1 MSWPATR
8 CGRTVLRS
16 QFLKVFQ
23 RAEVLVTPTVAVTAF
38 AAGTL
43 GVDEIE
49 NRPVDPHLGWS
60 PFSWPINLAGLPA
73 ATVPCGF
80 DGDGMPI
87 GFQIIAPWLDEGI
100 IFRIAAAFEQARP
113 WASHWPSFAR

>member
-1 MSWPATR
+1 MS
-8 CGRTVLRS
+8 GGLYV
-16 QFLKVFQ
+16 Q
-23 RAEVLVTPTVAVTAF
+23 RAHFLWAFAVTAAVF
-38 AAGTL
+38 P
-43 GVDEIE
+43 
-49 NRPVDPHLGWS
+49 R
-60 PFSWPINLAGLPA
+60 GLDASQGGGIKEPA